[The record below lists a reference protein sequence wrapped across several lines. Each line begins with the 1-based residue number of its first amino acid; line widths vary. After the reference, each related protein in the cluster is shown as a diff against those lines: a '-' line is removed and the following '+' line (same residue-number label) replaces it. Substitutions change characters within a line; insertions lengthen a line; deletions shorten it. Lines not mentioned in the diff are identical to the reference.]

1 MHGRWRSF
9 QQPSAATTA
18 SRTLRRRCRMRL
30 ELCSVHF
37 VGYRRS
43 LGYTIYILQSIDY
56 NQVVSCVRAHKKPR
70 GNASRRN
77 QHRGKCVRAKRRRTP
92 KNARPPAARP
102 MRTMRTQIYC
112 NRVRVNSRGATHV
125 SLRPCVRACSGIR
138 LAVSACVTCWFL
150 AIRMSLSKRSG
161 AEGCV
166 YLLVFANEQLGVQIL
181 STIRVFLWQ
190 RLDWRIEMDLLSK
203 LGKFSIRLVHFCL
216 HKQFV

>member
-1 MHGRWRSF
+1 MRTRNRVGTRRGATSIEASACEPSGAARPKMH
-9 QQPSAATTA
+9 
-18 SRTLRRRCRMRL
+18 
-30 ELCSVHF
+30 
-37 VGYRRS
+37 
-43 LGYTIYILQSIDY
+43 
-56 NQVVSCVRAHKKPR
+56 
-70 GNASRRN
+70 
-77 QHRGKCVRAKRRRTP
+77 
-92 KNARPPAARP
+92 ARPPPGPCEQCARGYIVTACGLIPAAR
-102 MRTMRTQIYC
+102 RTCLCDR
-112 NRVRVNSRGATHV
+112 A
-125 SLRPCVRACSGIR
+125 CVRACSGIR

-190 RLDWRIEMDLLSK
+190 RLDWRIELDLLSK